1 VEAYRGRLPFD
12 AAGNGRHIRIGLCDR
27 RFARPIYEEDTEMAG
42 LGRMGRGAIGFIAVL
57 TLTGAGLAQAGRPV
71 ERKLLVGSFENIQV
85 IGDIAVDV
93 QTGKAPSA
101 IASGDKR
108 VLESLKLERIGT
120 TLRVRLQDIVNNT
133 QGVPIT
139 APLLVRLTTQEIKDI
154 TVSGNGT
161 LAVSEVRQQD
171 LVRMLIAGN
180 GSVSIGKL
188 ITDQLTAT
196 INGNGRIELGGGS
209 IRDGR
214 VTIDGAGG
222 FEGAKAPMRNLRIE
236 HIGNAVSTATV
247 SEDSEIFNR
256 GSGNITI
263 GGKGKCFIKQAGAAA
278 ISCARIETGGSK

>member
-1 VEAYRGRLPFD
+1 
-12 AAGNGRHIRIGLCDR
+12 
-27 RFARPIYEEDTEMAG
+27 MAG

-57 TLTGAGLAQAGRPV
+57 TVTGAGLAQAGRPV

-85 IGDIAVDV
+85 IGDITVDV

-108 VLESLKLERIGT
+108 MLESLKLERIGT
-120 TLRVRLQDIVNNT
+120 TLRVRLQDIINNT

-188 ITDQLTAT
+188 IADRFTAD

-222 FEGAKAPMRNLRIE
+222 FEGAKAPMRKLRIE